1 MLSALGQ
8 ALFSALGQ
16 AMLPALGQAMLPA
29 LRQALLKSLGQA
41 LFKPH
46 LEADYLTALLPLFLS
61 NAPLNFHVFLKR
73 QQRHLLLPP
82 ILVFVGLFHRNG
94 KLAHKRIFPG
104 FPRPNIV

>member
-8 ALFSALGQ
+8 ALFS
-16 AMLPALGQAMLPA
+16 ALGQAMLPA

>member
-8 ALFSALGQ
+8 ALLPTLGQ
-16 AMLPALGQAMLPA
+16 ALLPTLGQALFKA
-29 LRQALLKSLGQA
+29 LGQA

-46 LEADYLTALLPLFLS
+46 LEADYLTALLSLFLS

>member
-8 ALFSALGQ
+8 ALLPTLGQALLPTLGQALFKALGQ
-16 AMLPALGQAMLPA
+16 ALFKA
-29 LRQALLKSLGQA
+29 LGQA

-46 LEADYLTALLPLFLS
+46 LEADYLTALLSLFLS